1 MKGAGVPQPLAEH
14 LSKRERQIVEALY
27 LLHEGAVGDVRHA
40 LAEPPSYSAVRTT
53 MNILVRKG
61 FLSYRA
67 EGRKYLYSPI
77 VPHGKARQTA
87 VKHLLKTY
95 FDGSISA
102 AVNGLISAD
111 RKGLDEADYRE
122 LLELIQKAR
131 RKEKIT

>member
-1 MKGAGVPQPLAEH
+1 MPRQPAER

-27 LLHEGAVGDVRHA
+27 VLREGGVAAVRRA

-77 VPHGKARQTA
+77 IPHDKARQTA
-87 VKHLLKTY
+87 LSHLLKTY
-95 FDGSISA
+95 FDGSIRE
-102 AVNGLISAD
+102 AVTGLITAD
-111 RKGLDEADYRE
+111 RKGLTEADYRD
-122 LLELIQKAR
+122 LVELIGKAR
-131 RKEKIT
+131 RKEEIK